1 LQIKQGVTMNKYWL
15 VAACF
20 AAFTMAACRQT
31 APGSTQ
37 EDEAAVVAAGEQYR
51 RAWLEGDTA
60 KALAVVSDDILIM
73 APGISDIR
81 GRDSARVFFAK
92 QMTAFR
98 VPSLTVNATERVFS
112 GDYAFEVG
120 TYAETVQPQQGEAL
134 NIAGRYIMIWRRE
147 APGWRLLRFMVNSP
161 TAQ

>member
-1 LQIKQGVTMNKYWL
+1 MNKYWL

-20 AAFTMAACRQT
+20 AALTMAACRQT
-31 APGSTQ
+31 APSSTQ

-51 RAWLEGDTA
+51 RAWLESDAA

-81 GRDSARVFFAK
+81 GRDLARVFFTK
-92 QMTAFR
+92 QMSTFR

-112 GDYAFEVG
+112 GDHAFEVG
-120 TYAETVQPQQGEAL
+120 NYAETLHPQL
-134 NIAGRYIMIWRRE
+134 RR
-147 APGWRLLRFMVNSP
+147 GF
-161 TAQ
+161 